1 MPFLA
6 NLGIPMLAV
15 QMPLLLGA
23 LPAVVFIESYLLRH
37 WYSMD
42 GFRAVKL
49 ATVANLLSTVLGF
62 PIMWFLLFMLQA
74 LSSNYIPSPKTEPW
88 QSIFSVTAQ
97 SAWLE
102 NTRHREY
109 WMVPTACL
117 VLLVPAFFMT
127 VFIESFVY
135 RRTLAR
141 ESSGPTP
148 MQATWR
154 MHWFSY
160 GFLAMAGLFLL
171 TASIV
176 KHQRNPKARHERPAP
191 TSVPDVPVEYPG
203 R

>member
-37 WYSMD
+37 WYGMD

-49 ATVANLLSTVLGF
+49 ATIANLLSTVLGF
-62 PIMWFLLFMLQA
+62 PIMWFLLFLIQG
-74 LSSNYIPSPKTEPW
+74 LSSNFLPFPKTEPW
-88 QSIFSVTAQ
+88 QSIFAVTAQ

-102 NTRHREY
+102 HARHREY

-127 VFIESFVY
+127 VFVESFVY
-135 RRTLAR
+135 RRALAR

-154 MHWFSY
+154 MHYFSY
-160 GFLAMAGLFLL
+160 GFLAVAGLFLL

-176 KHQRNPKARHERPAP
+176 KHQRSPHQHRSRPAP
-191 TSVPDVPVEYPG
+191 SAVGEVPATYPG
-203 R
+203 P

>member
-23 LPAVVFIESYLLRH
+23 LPAVIFIESYLLRH
-37 WYSMD
+37 WYRMD

-62 PIMWFLLFMLQA
+62 PIMWFLLFMMQG
-74 LSSNYIPSPKTEPW
+74 LSSNFLPSPKTEPW

-102 NTRHREY
+102 NARYREY

-117 VLLVPAFFMT
+117 VLLVPSFFMT
-127 VFIESFVY
+127 VFVESFVY
-135 RRTLAR
+135 RRALAT
-141 ESSGPTP
+141 EQSGPTP

-160 GFLAMAGLFLL
+160 GFLAMAGLFIL

-176 KHQRNPKARHERPAP
+176 KHQRNPKPRSSRPAP
-191 TSVPDVPVEYPG
+191 SSVSDLPVQYPG